1 MGSGKSTAG
10 KKLASRMG
18 FQCIDLDQ
26 YIELKSG
33 KSISQI
39 FEDDGENMFREL
51 EKKYLQELAKQ
62 THTIISTGGGTPCFF
77 DNMQWMNSKGT
88 TIYLQMSPASLVH
101 RLQNATSTR
110 PILKNKTNHELL
122 EFVTNA
128 LADREKYYLEAQI
141 QAKGENLKITEL
153 LEKIKEH
160 RL

>member
-62 THTIISTGGGTPCFF
+62 THTIISTGGGTP
-77 DNMQWMNSKGT
+77 
-88 TIYLQMSPASLVH
+88 
-101 RLQNATSTR
+101 
-110 PILKNKTNHELL
+110 
-122 EFVTNA
+122 
-128 LADREKYYLEAQI
+128 
-141 QAKGENLKITEL
+141 
-153 LEKIKEH
+153 
-160 RL
+160 

>member
-1 MGSGKSTAG
+1 
-10 KKLASRMG
+10 
-18 FQCIDLDQ
+18 
-26 YIELKSG
+26 
-33 KSISQI
+33 
-39 FEDDGENMFREL
+39 
-51 EKKYLQELAKQ
+51 
-62 THTIISTGGGTPCFF
+62 
-77 DNMQWMNSKGT
+77 
-88 TIYLQMSPASLVH
+88 MSPASLVH